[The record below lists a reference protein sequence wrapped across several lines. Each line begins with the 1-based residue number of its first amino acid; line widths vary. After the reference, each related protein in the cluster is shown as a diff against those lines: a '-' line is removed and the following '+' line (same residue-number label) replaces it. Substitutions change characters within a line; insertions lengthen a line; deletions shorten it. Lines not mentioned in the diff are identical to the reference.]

1 MLFKKNNN
9 QNTYNKRTKNTIKKF
24 LPINFEIKTVLKA
37 TTAKKKNSS
46 NDDQRCETQKDYIV
60 EHVMKKKKGSKNG
73 LLYWKIS
80 YQNTQKNKFQLD
92 FCASKVKVVTK
103 RH

>member
-24 LPINFEIKTVLKA
+24 LPINFEIKAVLKA

-46 NDDQRCETQKDYIV
+46 SDDQRCETQKDYIV
-60 EHVMKKKKGSKNG
+60 EHVMKKKRFKKWSFILENFVPKH
-73 LLYWKIS
+73 
-80 YQNTQKNKFQLD
+80 
-92 FCASKVKVVTK
+92 TK
-103 RH
+103 KQVSA

>member
-46 NDDQRCETQKDYIV
+46 SDDQRCETQKDYIV
-60 EHVMKKKKGSKNG
+60 EHVMKKKKV
-73 LLYWKIS
+73 
-80 YQNTQKNKFQLD
+80 QKMVFYTGKFR
-92 FCASKVKVVTK
+92 TK
-103 RH
+103 THKKRSFSLTSVHPK

>member
-60 EHVMKKKKGSKNG
+60 EHVMKKKKV
-73 LLYWKIS
+73 
-80 YQNTQKNKFQLD
+80 QKMVFYTGKFR
-92 FCASKVKVVTK
+92 TK
-103 RH
+103 THKKTSFSLTSVHPK